1 MPDALE
7 RHLAAGLQAVAG
19 TVPDD
24 LAPPPGLEQRVAKVR
39 NRRRGVTLLAALSA
53 VAAVVIAAL
62 TIAAITG
69 PAPAPNRV
77 DVSGPGSTADPLVAG
92 TVMLD
97 SRASFVVA
105 VGADG
110 SQVAT
115 LVNAARGVIVDAQLT
130 RDHRWLWYLSVAKTK
145 QAGAECGEVVR
156 ADIMRGTSTIV
167 AHAVSFAISPDGTRL
182 ALAGGGD
189 GAGPACLS
197 LTGAAARASVVVTD
211 LASQARSTWTDEV
224 GPRVTAFNQMRWSN
238 DGRSIVTRICAKTCA
253 SLVAYDVPANLGA
266 PLHSRTLDRS
276 GFPGETP
283 SAAFG
288 PDGSLFVLERNVA
301 ADWRD
306 HVQSLVVYDAATL
319 AHPTTELRVD
329 FHWDLKEVVPTEAGT
344 FVVVTERSET
354 GQATGPTALYR
365 VEHGNLVAVKRFADF
380 GVVTP
385 VFSRP

>member
-7 RHLAAGLQAVAG
+7 QHLAAGLQAVAG

-24 LAPPPGLEQRVAKVR
+24 LAPPADLEQRVAKVR

-69 PAPAPNRV
+69 RAPAPNRV

-110 SQVAT
+110 GQVAT

-145 QAGAECGEVVR
+145 KAGAECGEVVR
-156 ADIMRGTSTIV
+156 ADIMRGTSEIV
-167 AHAVSFAISPDGTRL
+167 AHAVSFAISPDGMRL

-189 GAGPACLS
+189 FARGACLP
-197 LTGAAARASVVVTD
+197 LTGAAARAGVVVTD
-211 LASQARSTWTDEV
+211 LASQARSTWTD
-224 GPRVTAFNQMRWSN
+224 
-238 DGRSIVTRICAKTCA
+238 
-253 SLVAYDVPANLGA
+253 
-266 PLHSRTLDRS
+266 
-276 GFPGETP
+276 
-283 SAAFG
+283 
-288 PDGSLFVLERNVA
+288 
-301 ADWRD
+301 
-306 HVQSLVVYDAATL
+306 
-319 AHPTTELRVD
+319 
-329 FHWDLKEVVPTEAGT
+329 
-344 FVVVTERSET
+344 
-354 GQATGPTALYR
+354 
-365 VEHGNLVAVKRFADF
+365 
-380 GVVTP
+380 
-385 VFSRP
+385 